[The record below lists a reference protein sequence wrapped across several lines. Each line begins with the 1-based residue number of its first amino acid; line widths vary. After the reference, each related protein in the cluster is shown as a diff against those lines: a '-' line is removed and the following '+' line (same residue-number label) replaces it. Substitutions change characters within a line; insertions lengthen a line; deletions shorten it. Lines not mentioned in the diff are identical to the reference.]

1 MKFRNVL
8 LYNRYR
14 NILIQETKR
23 YAGHSK
29 WQNIKATKQEHD
41 NARSQIFN
49 TLSHKMKVVALE
61 SGNPDPNTNP
71 KLANLVAQAR
81 KANMPMSTLKGILE
95 KIKNVRSG
103 ETHIL
108 PIRILKGPIFVI
120 HIVTDKL
127 THVKFNIIHISKK
140 FNAKVLESS
149 AFSHWFDSVTFVI
162 ASKDC
167 NLDSAM
173 EDAIIANAIDVEE
186 IKDGSETYFKFKSEF
201 LHPEK
206 VITQLENLGYTILST
221 ENECI
226 PTDTVQVTEEELL
239 NINKFKQKLTSEI
252 KEIVKIEDNIA
263 SL

>member
-8 LYNRYR
+8 LYNR

-29 WQNIKATKQEHD
+29 WQNIKAKKQEHD
-41 NARSQIFN
+41 TTRSQIFN
-49 TLSHKMKVVALE
+49 SLSNKMKVAAVE

-71 KLANLVAQAR
+71 RLANLVEQAK

-95 KIKNVRSG
+95 KIKNVQTG
-103 ETHIL
+103 DTHIL
-108 PIRILKGPIFVI
+108 PMHIIKGPTFVI
-120 HIVTDKL
+120 HIVTDKFI
-127 THVKFNIIHISKK
+127 HVKFNIIHISKK
-140 FNAKVLESS
+140 FNIKVLEST
-149 AFSHWFDSVTFVI
+149 AFSRLFDCVTSVT

-173 EDAIIANAIDVEE
+173 EDALIANAIDVEE
-186 IKDGSETYFKFKSEF
+186 IENESGTCFKFKTEF

-206 VITQLENLGYTILST
+206 IITQLENLGYTILST

-226 PTDTVQVTEEELL
+226 PTDVVEVTEQELL

-252 KEIVKIEDNIA
+252 REIVKIEDNIA
-263 SL
+263 SP